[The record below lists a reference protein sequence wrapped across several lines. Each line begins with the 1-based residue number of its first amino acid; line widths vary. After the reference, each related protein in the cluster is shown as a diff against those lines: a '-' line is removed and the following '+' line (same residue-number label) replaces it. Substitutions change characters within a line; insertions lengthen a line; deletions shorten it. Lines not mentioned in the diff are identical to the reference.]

1 MKGALGKK
9 ELLAVVPLSWSTID
23 RTERAGEFPKRWY
36 ITDKRCAWNRDEVE
50 RWLDERQA
58 ASPAEFQGK
67 KTSCSATCISS
78 REQRCMSALLRNW
91 IKWSGWYL
99 FLASVSA
106 WLYLLALIFREGWIK

>member
-9 ELLAVVPLSWSTID
+9 ELPAVVPLSWSTID
-23 RTERAGEFPKRWY
+23 RMERGEFPKRWY

-67 KTSCSATCISS
+67 ASCSATCISS
-78 REQRCMSALLRNW
+78 REQRCMSALL
-91 IKWSGWYL
+91 KALEQWSGWYL
-99 FLASVSA
+99 SASVSSMA
-106 WLYLLALIFREGWIK
+106 YLLALIFRGWIK

>member
-23 RTERAGEFPKRWY
+23 RMERAGEFPKRWY

-58 ASPAEFQGK
+58 ASPQ
-67 KTSCSATCISS
+67 SS
-78 REQRCMSALLRNW
+78 RVKNLLFSNVY
-91 IKWSGWYL
+91 IVL
-99 FLASVSA
+99 
-106 WLYLLALIFREGWIK
+106 